1 MNQYNLVYP
10 ENNKIYYGLNA
21 KSVAT
26 KVFRNIAKNNNLD
39 QSRIILEDNNSKKKH
54 YFVGMTNKKLNSYT
68 EIVNNYN
75 PIQSGGSATTLESG
89 SSKID
94 DKEFFRKLSELSG
107 SINLSVDE
115 LVKILKTKYDPETE
129 SAQDEKNVVTL
140 VNDGIDKLDTLNKT
154 VSDISVDLSALR
166 KEIAPAPLPSEIFI
180 PSATNPEV
188 NANVN
193 DDSSEDN
200 GGFCTIM

>member
-39 QSRIILEDNNSKKKH
+39 QSRIILEDNSSKKKH
-54 YFVGMTNKKLNSYT
+54 YFVGMTNKKLNNYT

-75 PIQSGGSATTLESG
+75 PIQSGGASTSLESG
-89 SSKID
+89 ASKID

-115 LVKILKTKYDPETE
+115 LVKILRTKYDPESE

-140 VNDGIDKLDTLNKT
+140 VNDGIEKLDILNKN
-154 VSDISVDLSALR
+154 VSNISTDLSALR
-166 KEIAPAPLPSEIFI
+166 QEIAPAPIASEIFI
-180 PSATNPEV
+180 PSGTSGQVTE
-188 NANVN
+188 
-193 DDSSEDN
+193 DSSEDN

>member
-21 KSVAT
+21 KSVVT

-39 QSRIILEDNNSKKKH
+39 QTRIILEDNNSKKH

-75 PIQSGGSATTLESG
+75 PIQSGGSVTALESG

-94 DKEFFRKLSELSG
+94 DKEFFKKLSELSG

-115 LVKILKTKYDPETE
+115 LVKILKTK
-129 SAQDEKNVVTL
+129 
-140 VNDGIDKLDTLNKT
+140 I
-154 VSDISVDLSALR
+154 
-166 KEIAPAPLPSEIFI
+166 
-180 PSATNPEV
+180 
-188 NANVN
+188 
-193 DDSSEDN
+193 
-200 GGFCTIM
+200 